1 MEAAGT
7 LPLLLILLLAALPAP
22 SHAWG
27 VDGHLMGRLSGA
39 AAAAVKDLLPSY
51 AGNNLSSLC
60 SWADD
65 VKFRYP
71 RSPPLHYIDT
81 PDGLCTYS
89 YDRDCKDEDGV
100 KGRCVAGAI
109 NNYTSQ
115 LLTYRRSSSP
125 EYNLT
130 QALLFLSH
138 FIGDIHQPL
147 HVGFTS
153 DKGGN
158 TIDVHWYT
166 RKTVLHHVWDSSII
180 QTAEDDFYGDSVAG
194 YIDTLKKNITQG
206 EWSEQVS
213 SWEACGKNQTA
224 CPDISLF
231 LQQTADRQ
239 LEASTRRRQI
249 SRHFEQDFWLMME
262 SIHYETIMELNDI
275 HITIGFSS
283 KLVTQ

>member
-1 MEAAGT
+1 M
-7 LPLLLILLLAALPAP
+7 L
-22 SHAWG
+22 SQ
-27 VDGHLMGRLSGA
+27 GHLSR
-39 AAAAVKDLLPSY
+39 AAAAVKDLLSSY

-71 RSPPLHYIDT
+71 WSSPLHYIDT

-115 LLTYRRSSSP
+115 LLTYGRSSSP

-166 RKTVLHHVWDSSII
+166 RKTVLHHVWDANII
-180 QTAEDDFYGDSVAG
+180 QTAEDNFYGDSVAG

-213 SWEACGKNQTA
+213 SWEECGKNQTA
-224 CPDISLF
+224 CPDIY
-231 LQQTADRQ
+231 
-239 LEASTRRRQI
+239 AS
-249 SRHFEQDFWLMME
+249 E
-262 SIHYETIMELNDI
+262 SITAACDWAYKGVEEDSTLEDPY
-275 HITIGFSS
+275 FSS
-283 KLVTQ
+283 RLPIVNLRLAQGGVRLAATLNRIFG